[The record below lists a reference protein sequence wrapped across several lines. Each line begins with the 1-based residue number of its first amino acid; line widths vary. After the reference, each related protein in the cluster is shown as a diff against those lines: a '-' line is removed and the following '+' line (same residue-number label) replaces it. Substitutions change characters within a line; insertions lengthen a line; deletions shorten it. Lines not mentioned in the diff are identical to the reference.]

1 MTKKCGKSE
10 AEAVEIAKKQ
20 LENKMYNVDINF
32 VDINSAKAI
41 DATTANKVRRYEQT
55 AESTQKANKARC
67 DKRRNRQRKLLKA
80 KTKLAMG
87 CLNKQ
92 CWYGKYRMPYSI
104 NYVGMAD
111 KNRYATLVAAKISET
126 HKQ

>member
-1 MTKKCGKSE
+1 MNKLPKAQKS
-10 AEAVEIAKKQ
+10 Q
-20 LENKMYNVDINF
+20 QSF
-32 VDINSAKAI
+32 
-41 DATTANKVRRYEQT
+41 
-55 AESTQKANKARC
+55 C

-104 NYVGMAD
+104 QLRWYGGLEQICDTGCRQNI
-111 KNRYATLVAAKISET
+111 KNSQTVNLQKG
-126 HKQ
+126 